1 MNQIPEADTS
11 NSQKIPGTWWD
22 LLLYLLGGVGLF
34 VLVSILIGH
43 FFKEVTLLV
52 TVLALLNNIL
62 FIGGSVYVLGIR
74 RGKIS
79 WAELGLFPPVWR
91 WQYLP
96 IAAALALGMIPLRSC
111 LGLIVQSLV
120 EGGMDSLQART
131 DLIFAGGLTIP
142 SFLVVLVG
150 VGILAPI
157 AEELFFR
164 GLLYDWFRQN
174 FGVPIAVGVSSL
186 VFALAHIDSIGV
198 VVSSLL
204 IAVVIALAYER
215 TRSLWVAIAM
225 HVITNTTAV
234 LLTYGMMLL
243 SKVFDLPI
251 M

>member
-1 MNQIPEADTS
+1 MGQIPSFETDVPH
-11 NSQKIPGTWWD
+11 KIPGTWRD

-34 VLVSILIGH
+34 VLVSILIGR
-43 FFKEVTLLV
+43 FFQEVTLLV
-52 TVLALLNNIL
+52 TFLAFLNNIL

-74 RGKIS
+74 RGRLT

-91 WQYLP
+91 SHYMP

-111 LGLIVQSLV
+111 LGLAVQYLV
-120 EGGMDSLQART
+120 EGGMDSLQARSA
-131 DLIFAGGLTIP
+131 LIFAGGFTIP

-157 AEELFFR
+157 AEELYFR

-174 FGVPIAVGVSSL
+174 YGVPAAVTLSSL
-186 VFALAHIDSIGV
+186 AFALAHIDSIGV

-215 TRSLWVAIAM
+215 TKSLWVAIAM

-243 SKVFDLPI
+243 TDIFDIPI
-251 M
+251 I